1 MSERNSGTFTKHDG
15 GPNSNDI
22 NLSEDSLSQSSS
34 TNDPLRNSNRTLKPG
49 ILNKENN
56 GPQSDNDTFTT
67 AVSSSQSSNT
77 SNSNERYLRDSRSHA
92 TYVELP
98 DMETGMDSVMH
109 SVYEDA
115 NNSGSSNSANYTG
128 NSVYQDKG
136 SSKSFSKSLDPKSAE
151 DSNGTSSTSGV
162 SDVLTVDITNTRL
175 VDSPSAMD
183 SSILEDN
190 PNTPDEGQIQKLA
203 DRHL

>member
-1 MSERNSGTFTKHDG
+1 MAERNSGTFTKHDR

-34 TNDPLRNSNRTLKPG
+34 TNDPLRNSNRTLKPE

-92 TYVELP
+92 MYVELP
-98 DMETGMDSVMH
+98 DMETGMHSVMH

-115 NNSGSSNSANYTG
+115 NNSGSSHSGSYTG
-128 NSVYQDKG
+128 TSVYQDKG
-136 SSKSFSKSLDPKSAE
+136 SLKSFSKSLGTKSAE

-162 SDVLTVDITNTRL
+162 SDVLTMDITNTRL
-175 VDSPSAMD
+175 VDSPSAIN

-190 PNTPDEGQIQKLA
+190 PNASRRRTNTEIS
-203 DRHL
+203 R